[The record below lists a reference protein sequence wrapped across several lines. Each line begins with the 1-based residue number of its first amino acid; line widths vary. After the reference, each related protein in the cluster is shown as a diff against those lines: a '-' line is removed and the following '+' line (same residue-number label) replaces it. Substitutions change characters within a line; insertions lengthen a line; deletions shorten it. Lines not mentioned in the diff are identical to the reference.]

1 MNKYTQLCIFIT
13 NFRFAIDKNICKYI
27 IVKKYNIAKERCI
40 FMIKV
45 FIDGQ
50 AGTTGLRIKDRLSA
64 RDDIELLKIDDD
76 KRKDT
81 AEIKKFINESD
92 ITFLCLPDAAAI
104 EAVTLLE
111 NDKTKIIDASTAHR
125 TNPKWAYGFPEL
137 EKEFKEK
144 IVSDNL
150 IANPGCYASGFNSIV
165 SPLVRHGIIEADYPL
180 TCFAV
185 SGYSG
190 GGNKAIAQYEDAER
204 DPELDSP
211 RQYALT
217 QNHKHLKEMAAI
229 SGLLRTPIFSPMI
242 CDYKCGMVVSI
253 PLFADILKK
262 KCSLKNI
269 QEILAEH
276 YDGQEFVKVR
286 RLGYT
291 ENMIG
296 ANNFDG
302 RDDME
307 IEVNGNDD
315 RIVITSRF
323 DNLGKGASGAAIQC
337 MNLALG
343 IDEKKGLILGE

>member
-1 MNKYTQLCIFIT
+1 MT
-13 NFRFAIDKNICKYI
+13 
-27 IVKKYNIAKERCI
+27 
-40 FMIKV
+40 KV

-50 AGTTGLRIKDRLSA
+50 AGTTGLRIKDRLLS
-64 RDDIELLKIDDD
+64 RDDIELLVIDDD
-76 KRKDT
+76 N
-81 AEIKKFINESD
+81 EIRKFINESD

-104 EAVTLLE
+104 EAVALLDRD
-111 NDKTKIIDASTAHR
+111 NKKTKIIDASTAHR
-125 TNPKWAYGFPEL
+125 TNPLWAYGFPEL
-137 EKEFKEK
+137 SAELKNK
-144 IVSDNL
+144 IEANQL

-165 SPLVRHGIIEADYPL
+165 APLVKNGVIDSNFPI

-190 GGNKAIAQYEDAER
+190 AGNKAIAQYEDPNR
-204 DPELDSP
+204 DTELNSP

-229 SGLLRTPIFSPMI
+229 SGLAQTPIFSPMI

-253 PLFADILKK
+253 PLFTNMMNRKY
-262 KCSLKNI
+262 SLNDVRD
-269 QEILAEH
+269 ILAEH
-276 YDGQEFVKVR
+276 YEGKEIVKVR
-286 RLGYT
+286 SVGFT

-296 ANNFDG
+296 ANNFEG

-337 MNLALG
+337 MNLSLG
-343 IDEKKGLILGE
+343 IEETKSLVIGE